1 MKAIENQTIILD
13 ALSSAPAAGTSV
25 TDLRLLTNLPVSTLH
40 RTLDALRRYEIVV
53 QDDTKRWRQ
62 RWRLGPRV
70 VLWAGKYLKGPASF
84 EPLRGSVRKLS
95 QETQFFSYLTILD
108 HGELVCVAVERPEHK
123 AQCFVQLGSRLPVLS
138 TAAAKAL
145 LAFEPEDE
153 ARPLVERAI
162 AENPRTHFETVTAG
176 SYFEELREVR
186 RRGYATCAEELEV
199 GVSALGAPVLNAR
212 RRPVASLTVV
222 APTAALAE
230 EWDSTV
236 EKLLDI
242 AGEASVMAG
251 AESSERMRGYVR

>member
-1 MKAIENQTIILD
+1 MQGIRRQVALLD
-13 ALSSAPAAGTSV
+13 AVSCAPESGAQI
-25 TDLRLLTNLPVSTLH
+25 TNLCRTTGLPKGTVH
-40 RTLDALRRYEIVV
+40 RILESMREYGMVV
-53 QDDTKRWRQ
+53 QEEGSK
-62 RWRLGPRV
+62 RWRLGPKV
-70 VLWAGKYLKGPASF
+70 VFWAGRYLEGPTSLA
-84 EPLRGSVRKLS
+84 PVRGFVGRLS
-95 QETQFFSYLTILD
+95 QKTQFFSYLTILD
-108 HGELVCVAVERPEHK
+108 HGELVCVAIERPEHK
-123 AQCFVQLGSRLPVLS
+123 AQCFVQLGSRIPVLS

-145 LAFEPEDE
+145 LAYEPEDE

-162 AENPRTHFETVTAG
+162 AENPRTRFEAVTAG